1 MWEMVSFL
9 AAMVLIMLLIELFE
23 LPDWIRVGLKNGKS
37 RKELELKVQALQSQL
52 DALERKVNNLCQG
65 E

>member
-23 LPDWIRVGLKNGKS
+23 LPDWIRAGLKNGKS

>member
-23 LPDWIRVGLKNGKS
+23 LPDWIRGALKNGKS

>member
-23 LPDWIRVGLKNGKS
+23 LPDWIRVGLRNGKS

>member
-23 LPDWIRVGLKNGKS
+23 LPDWIRAGLKNGKS

-52 DALERKVNNLCQG
+52 DALERKVTNLCQG